1 MRRHCGK
8 RSDEAIPSFFRRG
21 LMICILIICAAGFCF
36 SPDESFAALT
46 MADKVLVL
54 KSKRVMTL
62 LRKGRVL
69 KNYKIALGK
78 QPVGK
83 KICAGDKRTPEGKY
97 RVDCRKT
104 DSKYHLA
111 LHVSY
116 PNEKDLRNAE
126 NIGVSPGGNIM
137 IHGLPDGYEDVDEFH
152 RITDWTDG
160 CIAVTN
166 EEMEEIW
173 NLVPDGT
180 PIEIKP

>member
-1 MRRHCGK
+1 LKYLNTIRFIG
-8 RSDEAIPSFFRRG
+8 
-21 LMICILIICAAGFCF
+21 ICTIIICAAGFCF
-36 SPDESFAALT
+36 SPGESLAALT
-46 MADKVLVL
+46 KADKVLVV

-62 LRKGRVL
+62 LRKGRVF
-69 KNYKIALGK
+69 KTYKIALGK

-83 KICAGDKRTPEGKY
+83 KICAGDKKTPEGEY
-97 RVDCRKT
+97 VVDCRKA

-116 PNEKDLRNAE
+116 PNETDIQNAE
-126 NIGVSPGGNIM
+126 NLGVSPGRDIM
-137 IHGLPDGYEDVDEFH
+137 IHGLPDGYEDVDELH

-173 NLVPDGT
+173 KLVPDGT

>member
-1 MRRHCGK
+1 MKYLNTIRFIG
-8 RSDEAIPSFFRRG
+8 
-21 LMICILIICAAGFCF
+21 ICTIIICAAGFCF
-36 SPDESFAALT
+36 SSDESSAALT
-46 MADKVLVL
+46 NADKVLVL

-69 KNYKIALGK
+69 KTYKIALGK

-83 KICAGDKRTPEGKY
+83 KFCSGDKRTPEGKY
-97 RVDCRKT
+97 VIDSRKA

-116 PNEKDLRNAE
+116 PNETDIQTSE
-126 NIGVSPGGNIM
+126 NLDVSPGGDIM
-137 IHGLPDGYEDVDEFH
+137 IHGLPKGYEDVDEFH

-173 NLVPDGT
+173 MLVPDGT